1 MSMADLLLDRHNPDV
16 LTCIANLSNDEVFTP
31 PEMAGAMLDLV
42 AEAWAKDH
50 DGANLWANPNVR
62 VLDPVV
68 KTGVFLREATR
79 RFNEGLASVIPD
91 PQERVNHILTQ
102 QIYGIA
108 ITELTALMARRS
120 VYCSRYANSSHS
132 ICTAFDTP
140 EGNIWFERTEH
151 SWDDKTGKREIRVH
165 PLTGEELFI
174 RTGRKCSY
182 CGAGESDYERGD
194 DKETHAY
201 AFIHTS
207 DIKKRISDIF
217 GAVMHFDLIVG
228 NPPYQ
233 LSDGGFGKSAV
244 PIYHSFVEQAKA
256 LDPTYLSMII
266 PARWFAG
273 GKGLDNFRQSML
285 HSPELAELHDFPNT
299 EDVFP
304 GVNVRGGICYFL
316 YNKNHIGE
324 TKVVTHQ
331 SGFEDSVATRP
342 LLEPAC
348 DTFIRYNTGVT
359 ILRKVRAVEGAENS
373 NYRPFSELVSS
384 RKPFGIP
391 TNEKGQRNQF
401 PGSLILYTN
410 SGMAFYPADRIQDK
424 YSLASKIKLFVPY
437 ASPGS
442 DTYPHLVLSKPIVAG
457 RGEIATETYLAI
469 GPFDSE
475 SEAMNVATYMGTKF
489 FRFMLSLLRVSQH
502 VTRSVYSFVP
512 LLDFSIQ
519 WDDDLLAERY
529 GLSIEERQ
537 FIDRFV
543 KEVAWKDSFK

>member
-359 ILRKVRAVEGAENS
+359 ILRKVRAVE
-373 NYRPFSELVSS
+373 
-384 RKPFGIP
+384 
-391 TNEKGQRNQF
+391 
-401 PGSLILYTN
+401 
-410 SGMAFYPADRIQDK
+410 
-424 YSLASKIKLFVPY
+424 
-437 ASPGS
+437 
-442 DTYPHLVLSKPIVAG
+442 
-457 RGEIATETYLAI
+457 
-469 GPFDSE
+469 
-475 SEAMNVATYMGTKF
+475 
-489 FRFMLSLLRVSQH
+489 
-502 VTRSVYSFVP
+502 
-512 LLDFSIQ
+512 
-519 WDDDLLAERY
+519 
-529 GLSIEERQ
+529 
-537 FIDRFV
+537 
-543 KEVAWKDSFK
+543 